1 MLRTDRRSERLLEG
15 AVRLRFRSLVGKSV
29 WWRILSL
36 LMNAAVVVEGVV
48 VRDRVSMRHGGTR
61 ESREGVES

>member
-1 MLRTDRRSERLLEG
+1 M
-15 AVRLRFRSLVGKSV
+15 RLRFRSLLGKSV

-36 LMNAAVVVEGVV
+36 LVNAAVMVKGVV

-61 ESREGVES
+61 ESRERS

>member
-1 MLRTDRRSERLLEG
+1 M
-15 AVRLRFRSLVGKSV
+15 RLRFRSLVGKSV